1 MTEFL
6 QSKWDKTA
14 ARLLLGKTASQK
26 LFAEIVKRHSEAHR
40 KYHGLGH
47 LEALFDVLDPVW
59 DDVSEPARVE
69 LAIWYHDIV
78 YKPLRSDNEDKS
90 ARLAVRRLSG
100 CGADSGLVT
109 RVARL
114 IQATAHHA
122 GGGADHDDALFLDA
136 DFSILG
142 APADAYDDYAEA
154 IRKEYRLAPRPM
166 YDSGRRK
173 FLEDALNRPRLFHTD
188 HFEARYGA
196 QARENMAREL
206 ASIGMR

>member
-1 MTEFL
+1 MTELL

-14 ARLLLGKTASQK
+14 ARLLLGERSSQK
-26 LFAEIVKRHSEAHR
+26 LFSEIVLRHSEPHR
-40 KYHGLGH
+40 RYHGLGH
-47 LEALFDVLDPVW
+47 LKALFDVLEPVW

-78 YKPLRSDNEDKS
+78 YKPLRNDNEDKS
-90 ARLAVRRLSG
+90 AKLAVRRLSE
-100 CGADSGLVT
+100 CGADSGIVT

-114 IQATAHHA
+114 IQATANHA

-142 APADAYDDYAEA
+142 APAAVYDDYAEA
-154 IRKEYRLAPRPM
+154 IRKEYRLVPRPM
-166 YDSGRRK
+166 YNSGRGK
-173 FLEDALNRPRLFHTD
+173 FLEDALSRPRIFLTD

-206 ASIGMR
+206 ASIGLR